1 MSVFFSPLVGNRY
14 HDVLILGESHYCDK
28 GCSDCGISRAHP
40 ECADF
45 TKRVIADYLDPRNE
59 REGWMNT
66 YLKFERSLVG
76 HETIPGESARIWD
89 SIAFYNYLQVAMGGP
104 RQAGTSE
111 QYRQAGT
118 ALFEVLEQLRPK
130 LMIAWG
136 KQLWRNLPN
145 TYWTDSDALV
155 VRTRSGYVEHEDV
168 GYYTLPSGHVVHAL
182 CVYHPSAGYDWSY
195 WHDVIEAMKEK
206 INI

>member
-1 MSVFFSPLVGNRY
+1 MFFKPLIGQRY
-14 HDVLILGESHYCDK
+14 KDILILGESHYCDK
-28 GCSDCGISRAHP
+28 GCSDCGICQAHS
-40 ECADF
+40 ECANF
-45 TKRVIADYLDPRNE
+45 TRRVIADYLDPRNE

-76 HETIPGESARIWD
+76 HETTPNESARIWD

-104 RQAGTSE
+104 RQAGSTE

-136 KQLWRNLPN
+136 KQLWRNLPI
-145 TYWTDSDALV
+145 TYWTDSEALV
-155 VRTRSGYVEHEDV
+155 VRTRSGCVEHEDV